1 MRIEKDLHIISSRYV
16 KGKECAHISHYTD
29 IWDNGFSVDEYSIS
43 DSGIYFEAADHV
55 GSAQLVRTPCTRIL
69 ARQFNHWVKEMV
81 TAKHQV
87 INIGKETILSPSS
100 VKELR
105 DGTYVFGIDQ
115 LCDEEEELDYDTSYF
130 FFEIKAVNNGTLMVN
145 KLNLTKNVFD
155 YKENLKVT
163 CEEDSWFSRTLSRGN
178 VFLINSETFL
188 RVVGVLKS
196 LTTKLMT
203 EVTGQVKEMSY
214 D

>member
-16 KGKECAHISHYTD
+16 KGKEYTHISHYTD

-43 DSGIYFEAADHV
+43 DSGIYFEAAEHV
-55 GSAQLVRTPCTRIL
+55 GSAQLVRTPCTRIF
-69 ARQFNHWVKEMV
+69 ARQFNHWVKELV

-87 INIGKETILSPSS
+87 INIGKENILSPSS

-105 DGTYVFGIDQ
+105 DGDYVFGIDQ
-115 LCDEEEELDYDTSYF
+115 SCDEEEESDYGTSYF

-155 YKENLKVT
+155 YRENLKVT
-163 CEEDSWFSRTLSRGN
+163 CEEDSWFSRILSRGN